1 MNIVDRVKNILITP
15 KTEWE
20 IIKGEADSIKDLV
33 MGLDAS
39 VETGFISLAHISGVW
54 RASAKLSGPASKLA
68 VWTITGS
75 TLKPGNADAFEIA
88 NRCQ

>member
-33 MGLDAS
+33 MGYVVILAAIPAVAS
-39 VETGFISLAHISGVW
+39 FIGISLIGV
-54 RASAKLSGPASKLA
+54 LLF
-68 VWTITGS
+68 IT
-75 TLKPGNADAFEIA
+75 
-88 NRCQ
+88 